1 MCMKK
6 KRILYAI
13 AAILLLLTE
22 VLIALFIHDNF
33 IRPYIGDVIVVIL
46 IYCMVRIV
54 IPEKMTLLPFYVF
67 LFACFTEFMQY
78 LHIVELLGLQDYAFF
93 RILIGMVFDW
103 SDILSYGIGCI
114 LLGIYEIMRGTYC
127 RKIEA

>member
-1 MCMKK
+1 MAK
-6 KRILYAI
+6 KRILYAF
-13 AAILLLLTE
+13 AAILLFLTE

-33 IRPYIGDVIVVIL
+33 VRPYIGDVIVVIL
-46 IYCMVRIV
+46 IYCMIRIV

-78 LHIVELLGLQDYAFF
+78 LHIVELLGMQEHAFF

-114 LLGIYEIMRGTYC
+114 LLGIYESI
-127 RKIEA
+127 I